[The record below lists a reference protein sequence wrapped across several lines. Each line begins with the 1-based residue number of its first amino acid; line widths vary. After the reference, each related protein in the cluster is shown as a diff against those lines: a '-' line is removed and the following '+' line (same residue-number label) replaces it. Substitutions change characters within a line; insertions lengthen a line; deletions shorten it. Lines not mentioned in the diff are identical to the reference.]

1 MTELVQVATTVD
13 SEPKARAIADQLVTE
28 RLAACVQ
35 IVGPVSSVYHWN
47 GQLERATEWLCLAK
61 TTGARLDQLIDRIRV
76 IHPYQQPE
84 ILATPVLAADQGYQR
99 WVVSEVGPPSQETT
113 DNPA

>member
-35 IVGPVSSVYHWN
+35 IVGPIGSVYRWN

-61 TTGARLDQLIDRIRV
+61 TTRAGLDQLMNRIRA

-84 ILATPVLAADQGYQR
+84 ILATAVLAADRGYQH
-99 WVVSEVGPPSQETT
+99 WVATEVGPPSQETG